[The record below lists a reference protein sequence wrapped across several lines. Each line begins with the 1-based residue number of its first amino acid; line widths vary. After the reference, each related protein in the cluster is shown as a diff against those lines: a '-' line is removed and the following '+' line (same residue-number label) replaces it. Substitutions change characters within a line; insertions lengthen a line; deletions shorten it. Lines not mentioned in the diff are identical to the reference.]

1 MLIANWHRR
10 GEIEVLVSSG
20 SGGGGGRSDG
30 DGGANI
36 NAEATHVR
44 TAYLFGARCTLH
56 SNPSSPRTCSHTT
69 QRTVPAQS
77 QCLRLVRGRGEG
89 EVSGN
94 RPRVGGG
101 RRR

>member
-1 MLIANWHRR
+1 M
-10 GEIEVLVSSG
+10 VSGGSG
-20 SGGGGGRSDG
+20 GGGGGGGRSDG
-30 DGGANI
+30 DGDGGAANI

-44 TAYLFGARCTLH
+44 IAYLFGARCTLH

-77 QCLRLVRGRGEG
+77 QCRRLGAGG

-94 RPRVGGG
+94 RPRVGGAQ
-101 RRR
+101 RR